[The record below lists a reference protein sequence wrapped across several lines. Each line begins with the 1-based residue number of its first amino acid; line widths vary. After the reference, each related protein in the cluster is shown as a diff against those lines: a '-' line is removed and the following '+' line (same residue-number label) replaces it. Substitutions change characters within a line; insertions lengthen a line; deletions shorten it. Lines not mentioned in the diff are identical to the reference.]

1 MSDKTKAFA
10 LAAAST
16 VCLAVL
22 VIEVRRIKRETKLA
36 VECTDAHLKNI
47 EAILSN

>member
-1 MSDKTKAFA
+1 MSDKTKAIA

-22 VIEVRRIKRETKLA
+22 VIEVRRAKRGTQQA
-36 VECTDAHLKNI
+36 VECNDARPKNI

>member
-1 MSDKTKAFA
+1 MSDKTKVIA
-10 LAAAST
+10 LAAST

-22 VIEVRRIKRETKLA
+22 VIEVRRVKRGTKQA
-36 VECTDAHLKNI
+36 DARPKNI

>member
-1 MSDKTKAFA
+1 MSNKTKVIA
-10 LAAAST
+10 LAAST

-22 VIEVRRIKRETKLA
+22 VIEVRRVKRGAQEAEACLKNI
-36 VECTDAHLKNI
+36 KNI

>member
-1 MSDKTKAFA
+1 MSDKTKVIA
-10 LAAAST
+10 LTAST

-22 VIEVRRIKRETKLA
+22 VIEVRRVKCGTKQA
-36 VECTDAHLKNI
+36 DECTDARHKNI

>member
-1 MSDKTKAFA
+1 MSNKTKAIA
-10 LAAAST
+10 IAAAST

-22 VIEVRRIKRETKLA
+22 VIEVRRVKRGAQQAEA
-36 VECTDAHLKNI
+36 CLKNI

>member
-1 MSDKTKAFA
+1 MSNKTKAIA
-10 LAAAST
+10 LAAST
-16 VCLAVL
+16 ACLAVL
-22 VIEVRRIKRETKLA
+22 VIEVRRIKRETKLT

>member
-1 MSDKTKAFA
+1 MSKTKAIA

-22 VIEVRRIKRETKLA
+22 VIEVRRVKRGTQQA
-36 VECTDAHLKNI
+36 VECDAHLKNI

>member
-1 MSDKTKAFA
+1 MSDKTKVIA
-10 LAAAST
+10 LAAST

-22 VIEVRRIKRETKLA
+22 VIEVRRVKRGTQKA
-36 VECTDAHLKNI
+36 VECTDAHKNI

>member
-1 MSDKTKAFA
+1 MSKTKAIA
-10 LAAAST
+10 LAATST

-22 VIEVRRIKRETKLA
+22 VIEVRRVKRGTQQA
-36 VECTDAHLKNI
+36 VECDAHLKNI

>member
-1 MSDKTKAFA
+1 MSKTKAIA
-10 LAAAST
+10 LAATST

-22 VIEVRRIKRETKLA
+22 VIEVRRVKRGTQKD
-36 VECTDAHLKNI
+36 VECTDAHKNI

>member
-1 MSDKTKAFA
+1 MSNKTKVIA
-10 LAAAST
+10 LAAST

-22 VIEVRRIKRETKLA
+22 VIEVRRVKRGTQKA
-36 VECTDAHLKNI
+36 VEDMRDLKNI

>member
-1 MSDKTKAFA
+1 MSNKTKAIA

-16 VCLAVL
+16 ACLAVL
-22 VIEVRRIKRETKLA
+22 VIEVRRVKRGTQQV
-36 VECTDAHLKNI
+36 VECNDARLKNI

>member
-1 MSDKTKAFA
+1 MSNKTKVIA
-10 LAAAST
+10 LAAST

-22 VIEVRRIKRETKLA
+22 VIEVRRVKRGTKQTD
-36 VECTDAHLKNI
+36 ECTDARPKNI

>member
-1 MSDKTKAFA
+1 MSKTKAIA
-10 LAAAST
+10 LAATST

-22 VIEVRRIKRETKLA
+22 VIEVRRVKRGTQKA
-36 VECTDAHLKNI
+36 VECTDAHKNI

>member
-1 MSDKTKAFA
+1 MSNKTKVIA
-10 LAAAST
+10 LAAST

-22 VIEVRRIKRETKLA
+22 VIEVRRVKRGTQQA
-36 VECTDAHLKNI
+36 VERNDERLKNI

>member
-1 MSDKTKAFA
+1 MSNKTKAIA
-10 LAAAST
+10 LAAST

-22 VIEVRRIKRETKLA
+22 VIEVRRVKRGTQQA
-36 VECTDAHLKNI
+36 VERNDERLKNI

>member
-1 MSDKTKAFA
+1 MSNKTKAIA

-16 VCLAVL
+16 ACLAVL
-22 VIEVRRIKRETKLA
+22 VIEVRRVKRGTKQA
-36 VECTDAHLKNI
+36 DECTDAHLKNI

>member
-1 MSDKTKAFA
+1 MSKTKAIA
-10 LAAAST
+10 LAATST

-22 VIEVRRIKRETKLA
+22 VIEVRRVKRGTQKA
-36 VECTDAHLKNI
+36 DECADARHKNI